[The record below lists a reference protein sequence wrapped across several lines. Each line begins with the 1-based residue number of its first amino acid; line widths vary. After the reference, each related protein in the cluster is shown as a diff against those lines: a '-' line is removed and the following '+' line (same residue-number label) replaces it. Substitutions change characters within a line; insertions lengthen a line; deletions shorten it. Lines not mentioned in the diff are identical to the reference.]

1 MKKKLLVIGAVVLVV
16 ALGFA
21 GYKFVYPKVV
31 EKVDE
36 HKEEVV
42 KEEVIEN
49 DKTSGTE
56 RLMTLFVDWMNA
68 EDRTKAKLVELDGET
83 YAVVTHYNEDGS
95 VTEKVYNEKDVV
107 EYRNQKAKELGVK
120 IH

>member
-36 HKEEVV
+36 HKQEIVKEEVV
-42 KEEVIEN
+42 KNNQNPTDE
-49 DKTSGTE
+49 D
-56 RLMTLFVDWMNA
+56 FVEMFVEWMNA
-68 EDRTKAKLVELDGET
+68 EDRTKAKRVEHEGKT
-83 YAVVTHYNEDGS
+83 YAVVTYYNEDGS
-95 VTEKVYNEKDVV
+95 VTEKAYDVEDIV
-107 EYRNQKAKELGVK
+107 KWREQKMKELK
-120 IH
+120 LK